1 MITLT
6 RKNLVTLTCKINLL
20 VRVIAFANIG
30 NSAGTAR
37 TSNPEMPPQCELLFV
52 DEITARLTWE
62 C

>member
-6 RKNLVTLTCKINLL
+6 RKNLVTLTCKIYLME
-20 VRVIAFANIG
+20 RAIAFANIRD
-30 NSAGTAR
+30 SAGIAR
-37 TSNPEMPPQCELLFV
+37 TSNPEMPPQCKLLFV